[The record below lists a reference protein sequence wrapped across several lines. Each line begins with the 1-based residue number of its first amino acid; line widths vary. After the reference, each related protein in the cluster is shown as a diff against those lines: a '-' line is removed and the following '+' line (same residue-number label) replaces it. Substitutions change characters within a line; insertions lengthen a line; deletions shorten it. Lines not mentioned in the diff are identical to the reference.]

1 MVIIFLIMCVCVWFC
16 MQVGGEASG
25 DIIVVVGVGVGFD
38 CDCEFG
44 CEVGCEI
51 FRFESECQYQC
62 EDEYKD

>member
-1 MVIIFLIMCVCVWFC
+1 VCVCVCVVLYASW
-16 MQVGGEASG
+16 GGDEG
-25 DIIVVVGVGVGFD
+25 GIIVVAGFGVAFD
-38 CDCEFG
+38 CDCEVG